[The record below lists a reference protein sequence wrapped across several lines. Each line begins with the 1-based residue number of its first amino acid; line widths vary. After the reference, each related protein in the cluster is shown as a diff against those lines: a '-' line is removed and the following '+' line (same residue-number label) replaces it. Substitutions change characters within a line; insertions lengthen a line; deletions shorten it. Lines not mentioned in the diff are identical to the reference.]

1 MNDFFE
7 RPPSGKAR
15 PDFRKVRNA
24 MRSAFSQIAQYPL
37 AMVYGAEE
45 CLSCGRTTLAVPV
58 CAKCREKLKNYVRL
72 NSEGRCSKCGRL
84 LISEIGICMECRE
97 RAFLS
102 SLDALYP
109 LHSYRQWKK
118 DLAFAWKIEGQRRL
132 SPLFADLLHKAL
144 RDLCLEKTPVVP
156 VPPRADKLR
165 KAGWDQIAELSLLL
179 SKRHGVKILHALER
193 MDRVQQKKLNREER
207 LGTSGA
213 LYELLPKFKE
223 GFKKP
228 VKKIVLLDDIVTTGS
243 TMEKCAWLLRKAGAE
258 KVYGLALF
266 SGR

>member
-7 RPPSGKAR
+7 RPIRGKSWL
-15 PDFRKVRNA
+15 DFRESRA
-24 MRSAFSQIAQYPL
+24 ASRSAFSQIAGYTL
-37 AMVYGAEE
+37 ALVYGAEE
-45 CLSCGRTTLAVPV
+45 CLSCGKAAFAMPV
-58 CAKCREKLKNYVRL
+58 CAKCREMLKNYVRL
-72 NSEGRCSKCGRL
+72 NSERRCSKCGRL
-84 LISEIGICMECRE
+84 LISENGICMECRE
-97 RAFLS
+97 RASLS

-132 SPLFADLLHKAL
+132 SPLFADLLYDAL
-144 RDLCLEKTPVVP
+144 RSLGLEKEALVP

-165 KAGWDQIAELSLLL
+165 KEGWDQIDELSLLL
-179 SKRHGVKILHALER
+179 SKRHGVRILRVLER
-193 MDRVQQKKLNREER
+193 KDCVQQKTLGRDER

-223 GFKKP
+223 GFGVPEK
-228 VKKIVLLDDIVTTGS
+228 VVLLDDIVTTGA
-243 TMEKCAWLLRKAGAE
+243 TMEKCAWLLREAGAE

-266 SGR
+266 SAR